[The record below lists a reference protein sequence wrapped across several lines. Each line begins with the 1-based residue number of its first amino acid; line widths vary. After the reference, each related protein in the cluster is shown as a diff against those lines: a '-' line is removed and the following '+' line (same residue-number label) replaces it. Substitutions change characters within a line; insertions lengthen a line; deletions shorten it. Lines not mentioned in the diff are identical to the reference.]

1 MPSANFPPPCRRD
14 TGMSCCDGIR
24 LDDRTLALLEHV
36 LVLCVASRQRLF
48 RSIEEFRGPRP
59 SPTKSLRRG
68 GWGAGGAGATAA
80 VRDIEEGEPKAWR
93 PVFARLAELGL
104 FGVAVPEECGGAGG
118 SIEDL
123 SAMVEEA
130 ARALV
135 PGPVATTALAT
146 LVVSDPQLSEALAA
160 GERTA
165 GVALRSDV
173 EFDATTSRA
182 SGTVPFVLGGVA
194 DGLLLVPA
202 GDSWLLVDAT
212 AEGVAVEPL
221 QASDFSRPLARAVLT
236 SAPAS
241 VLDAP
246 ADWVTDLTATV
257 LSAEAAGIT
266 RWTLDTAVAYA
277 KVREQ
282 FGKPIGSFQAIKH
295 LCAEM
300 LCRTEQVAVA
310 AADAARAANDGD
322 HRQLSIAAAIAAGVG
337 IDAAKAN
344 AKDCIQV
351 LGGIGITWEHDAHLY
366 LRRAYG
372 IGQFLGGPARWLRRT
387 AELTSAGVRRDLSI
401 DLSDVADLRPEIA
414 DAVAGVASLPD
425 DKRQAKLAEAG
436 LLAPH
441 WPAPY
446 GRGAGPA
453 EQLLIDQEMSSTGVI
468 RPDLVIGW
476 WAAPTILE
484 HGTPEQVERFVP
496 GTLSG
501 DIFWCQLFSEPEA
514 GSDLASLRTKAVRVD
529 GGWELTGQKVWTS
542 SAHKAQWGVCLAR
555 TDPEAPKHKGITYFL
570 VDMGSPGI
578 VIRPLREITG
588 DALFNEVFLDSVFV
602 PDEMV
607 VGTVNDGWRLARTTL
622 ANERVAMAAG
632 TALGNPMEEL
642 LAEAAEINLD
652 VAQQDRLA
660 RLIITAQVGS
670 LLDQRIAQ
678 LAVGGQDPGA
688 QSSVRKLIGV
698 GYRQALAEFRMDLS
712 EGSGIAF
719 DKRVKDFLNT
729 RCLTIAGG
737 TEQILLTLAGER
749 LLGLPR

>member
-1 MPSANFPPPCRRD
+1 VARTYPKAIADEQFAARELVRD
-14 TGMSCCDGIR
+14 W
-24 LDDRTLALLEHV
+24 A
-36 LVLCVASRQRLF
+36 
-48 RSIEEFRGPRP
+48 
-59 SPTKSLRRG
+59 
-68 GWGAGGAGATAA
+68 AGSGATAA
-80 VRDIEEGEPKAWR
+80 IRDVEQGKPDAWR
-93 PVFARLAELGL
+93 PVFCGLAGLGL
-104 FGVAVPEECGGAGG
+104 FGVAVPEDCGGAGG
-118 SIEDL
+118 SIADL
-123 SAMVEEA
+123 CAMVDEA
-130 ARALV
+130 AKALV

-146 LVVSDPQLSEALAA
+146 LVISDPQLRASLAS

-165 GVALRSDV
+165 GVALDADV
-173 EFDATTSRA
+173 EFDDASSQA
-182 SGTVPFVLGGVA
+182 SGVVPWMLGA
-194 DGLLLVPA
+194 NDEGLLLLPA
-202 GDSWLLVDAT
+202 DGKWLLVDAT
-212 AEGVAVEPL
+212 AAGVAVEPL
-221 QASDFSRPLARAVLT
+221 GATDFSRPLARVVLT
-236 SAPAS
+236 SAPAT
-241 VLDAP
+241 VIDTARDRV
-246 ADWVTDLTATV
+246 ADLAATV
-257 LSAEAAGIT
+257 LAAEAAGIS
-266 RWTLDTAVAYA
+266 RWALDTAVAYA

-300 LCRTEQVAVA
+300 LCRAEQVAVA
-310 AADAARAANDGD
+310 AADAAHAASDAE
-322 HRQLSIAAAIAAGVG
+322 HRQLSIAAAIAAGVS

-344 AKDCIQV
+344 VKDCIQV

-372 IGQFLGGPARWLRRT
+372 IGQFLGGSARWLRRT
-387 AELTSAGVRRDLSI
+387 AELTQAGVRRRLSI
-401 DLSDVADLRPEIA
+401 DLSDVADLRPQIAQTVAEIA
-414 DAVAGVASLPD
+414 ALPE
-425 DKRQAKLAEAG
+425 DKRQVALAEAG

-453 EQLLIDQEMSSTGVI
+453 EQLLIDQEMSAAGVP

-496 GTLSG
+496 ATLRG
-501 DIFWCQLFSEPEA
+501 EVFWCQLFSEPGA

-555 TDPEAPKHKGITYFL
+555 TDPDAPKHKGITYFL
-570 VDMGSPGI
+570 VDMSSPGI
-578 VIRPLREITG
+578 LIRPLREITG
-588 DALFNEVFLDSVFV
+588 AALFNEVFLDGVFV

-642 LAEAAEINLD
+642 LASATEINLD

-688 QSSVRKLIGV
+688 ESSVRKLIGV
-698 GYRQALAEFRMDLS
+698 RYRQALAEYRMDLT
-712 EGSGIAF
+712 EGAGVVE
-719 DKRVKDFLNT
+719 DKTVHDFLNT

-737 TEQILLTLAGER
+737 TEQILLTLAAER

>member
-1 MPSANFPPPCRRD
+1 MAITSSTISSEQFAARELVRD
-14 TGMSCCDGIR
+14 W
-24 LDDRTLALLEHV
+24 A
-36 LVLCVASRQRLF
+36 
-48 RSIEEFRGPRP
+48 
-59 SPTKSLRRG
+59 
-68 GWGAGGAGATAA
+68 AGSGATEA
-80 VRDIEEGEPKAWR
+80 VRDIEQGEPKAWR
-93 PVFARLAELGL
+93 PVFDGLAGLGL
-104 FGVAVPEECGGAGG
+104 FGVAVPEDHGGAGG

-130 ARALV
+130 AKALI

-146 LVVSDPQLSEALAA
+146 LVVSDPQLLAALAS

-165 GVALRSDV
+165 GVAFGGDV
-173 EFDATTSRA
+173 EFDSSTSRA
-182 SGTVPFVLGGVA
+182 SGTLPWVLGGVT
-194 DGLLLVPA
+194 DGLLLVRA
-202 GDSWLLVDAT
+202 GEKWLLVDGV
-212 AEGVAVEPL
+212 AEGVTVEPL
-221 QASDFSRPLARAVLT
+221 QATDFSRPLARVVLT

-241 VLDAP
+241 VLE
-246 ADWVTDLTATV
+246 ADTDRVESLAATV

-266 RWTLDTAVAYA
+266 RWALDTAVAYA

-300 LCRTEQVAVA
+300 LCRAEQVAVA
-310 AADAARAANDGD
+310 AADAARAAEDGD
-322 HRQLSIAAAIAAGVG
+322 QSQLSIAAAIAAGIG
-337 IDAAKAN
+337 IEAAKAN

-372 IGQFLGGPARWLRRT
+372 IGQFLGGSARWLRRT
-387 AELTSAGVRRDLSI
+387 AELTQAGVRRNLGI
-401 DLSDVADLRPEIA
+401 DLSEVADLRPQIA
-414 DAVAGVASLPD
+414 DAVAGVAALPQ
-425 DKRQAKLAEAG
+425 DKRQLALAEAG
-436 LLAPH
+436 LQAPH

-453 EQLLIDQEMSSTGVI
+453 EQLLIDQELSSAGVA
-468 RPDLVIGW
+468 RPDLIIGW

-484 HGTPEQVERFVP
+484 HGTREQVESFVP

-501 DIFWCQLFSEPEA
+501 EIFWCQLFSEPGA

-555 TDPEAPKHKGITYFL
+555 TDQDAPKHKGITYFL
-570 VDMGSPGI
+570 IDMSSPGI
-578 VIRPLREITG
+578 LIRPLREITG
-588 DALFNEVFLDSVFV
+588 DALFNEVFLDGVFV

-622 ANERVAMAAG
+622 ANERIAMAGG

-642 LAEAAEINLD
+642 IASVAKLSLD
-652 VAQQDRLA
+652 VAQQDQLA
-660 RLIITAQVGS
+660 RLIITTQVGS

-678 LAVGGQDPGA
+678 LAVGGKDPGA

-698 GYRQALAEFRMDLS
+698 RYRQALAEFRMDLAD
-712 EGSGIAF
+712 GSGVVEQ
-719 DKRVKDFLNT
+719 DKIVHDFLNT

>member
-1 MPSANFPPPCRRD
+1 MEERIVPTTITDEQFAARELVRD
-14 TGMSCCDGIR
+14 W
-24 LDDRTLALLEHV
+24 A
-36 LVLCVASRQRLF
+36 A
-48 RSIEEFRGPRP
+48 
-59 SPTKSLRRG
+59 
-68 GWGAGGAGATAA
+68 GAGATAA
-80 VRDIEEGEPKAWR
+80 VRDIEQGESNAWR
-93 PVFARLAELGL
+93 PVFAGLSELGL
-104 FGVAVPEECGGAGG
+104 FGVAVPEDCGGAGG

-123 SAMVEEA
+123 CAMVEEA
-130 ARALV
+130 AKALV

-146 LVVSDPQLSEALAA
+146 LVVDDPQLRAALAS

-165 GVALRSDV
+165 GVAFEGEV
-173 EFDATTSRA
+173 EFDEATSRA
-182 SGTVPFVLGGVA
+182 SGNLPRALGAVS
-194 DGLLLVPA
+194 DGLLLVPN
-202 GDSWLLVDAT
+202 DDKWLLIDAS
-212 AEGVAVEPL
+212 ADGVTVEPL
-221 QASDFSRPLARAVLT
+221 PATDFSRPLARVELA
-236 SAPAS
+236 SAPATA
-241 VLDAP
+241 LDTA
-246 ADWVTDLTATV
+246 ADRVQNLAVTV
-257 LSAEAAGIT
+257 LTAEAAGIA
-266 RWTLDTAVAYA
+266 RWALDTAVAYA

-300 LCRTEQVAVA
+300 LCRAEQVAVA
-310 AADAARAANDGD
+310 AADAAHAAGD
-322 HRQLSIAAAIAAGVG
+322 DDDRQLTIAAAIAAGVA
-337 IDAAKAN
+337 IDAVKAN
-344 AKDCIQV
+344 VKDCIQV

-372 IGQFLGGPARWLRRT
+372 IGQFLGGSARWLRRT
-387 AELTSAGVRRDLSI
+387 AELTQAGVRRQLGI
-401 DLSDVADLRPEIA
+401 DLSEVADLRPQIA
-414 DAVAGVASLPD
+414 EAIAGVAALPA
-425 DKRQAKLAEAG
+425 DKRQAALAEAG

-441 WPAPY
+441 WPPPY

-453 EQLLIDQEMSSTGVI
+453 EQLLIDQEMASAGVV

-484 HGTPEQVERFVP
+484 HGTPEQVQRFVP
-496 GTLSG
+496 ATLRG
-501 DIFWCQLFSEPEA
+501 EIFWCQLFSEPGA

-555 TDPEAPKHKGITYFL
+555 TDPDAPKHKGITYFL
-570 VDMGSPGI
+570 IDMSSPGI
-578 VIRPLREITG
+578 LIRPLREITG
-588 DALFNEVFLDSVFV
+588 DALFNEVFLDGVFV

-642 LAEAAEINLD
+642 LAAAAEINLD

-660 RLIITAQVGS
+660 QLIITAQVGS

-698 GYRQALAEFRMDLS
+698 RYRQALAEYRMDLA
-712 EGSGIAF
+712 EGAGAVE
-719 DKRVKDFLNT
+719 DKIVHDFLNT

-737 TEQILLTLAGER
+737 TEQILLTLAAER